1 MGLEVCGILLDIHKA
16 FEKVWHDELIFKLHQ
31 NGIYGEI
38 INILADFL
46 SDKKQRVVLNGQCS
60 PWADI
65 HAGVPRGSIYDL
77 CYF

>member
-1 MGLEVCGILLDIHKA
+1 MGLEVCGILLDIYKV

-65 HAGVPRGSIYDL
+65 QAGVPRGSIYDL